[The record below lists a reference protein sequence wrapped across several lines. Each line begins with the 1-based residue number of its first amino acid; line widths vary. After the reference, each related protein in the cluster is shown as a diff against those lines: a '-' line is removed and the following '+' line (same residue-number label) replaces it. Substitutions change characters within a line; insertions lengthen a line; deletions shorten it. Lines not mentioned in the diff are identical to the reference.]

1 MVWLENGCVP
11 TIYAALEP
19 PPWRQRL
26 TCHSADRHYRGVEYC
41 TAEDGQVHVIV
52 VDLYSSGVRLEYI
65 IAQGRDRHAQFG
77 ECRDVNV
84 PRYGPV
90 RGGCADADQ
99 PAYYPVLALADAAR
113 RYPGTAAIVNSDYGA
128 GTQGR
133 PGEFRG
139 HGPEGLA
146 VVRGDRLDGPANG
159 DGDNN
164 AVRRPWLAVSRDAPL
179 RAELGQWTGD
189 DGGKPDWIY
198 TGAGGG
204 PWLIRNGMIQQED
217 IRTCKNTPGSCYD
230 GAAQT
235 AAGLSQDRRWLFL
248 VVDVRKGKLLD
259 LAQWMRD
266 RLAAWD
272 AIKFDGGGSSQ
283 LWYGGQVVEAGDGR
297 KLSQFLA
304 VIAEPGAG
312 IQDTVAVAGLSV
324 QPTSPLFFDIILPGE
339 TAHLKI
345 EVRNTGATTW
355 QPGQG
360 IALRRVRQDVV
371 SPMVESYPLPHA
383 VAPGET
389 ASWEIALNVGG
400 DRFIPLRSQMHQG
413 DRPFGP
419 QIGALVIILPE
430 QLKTQEETIRQLI
443 ERQLRACQ
451 QHAGQEV
458 ERQLEELQKRLLE
471 LIQREVERQARNL
484 IDQFCGA
491 SALLPIGA
499 VALWWMRQRR
509 K

>member
-1 MVWLENGCVP
+1 
-11 TIYAALEP
+11 
-19 PPWRQRL
+19 
-26 TCHSADRHYRGVEYC
+26 
-41 TAEDGQVHVIV
+41 
-52 VDLYSSGVRLEYI
+52 
-65 IAQGRDRHAQFG
+65 
-77 ECRDVNV
+77 
-84 PRYGPV
+84 
-90 RGGCADADQ
+90 
-99 PAYYPVLALADAAR
+99 
-113 RYPGTAAIVNSDYGA
+113 
-128 GTQGR
+128 
-133 PGEFRG
+133 
-139 HGPEGLA
+139 
-146 VVRGDRLDGPANG
+146 
-159 DGDNN
+159 
-164 AVRRPWLAVSRDAPL
+164 
-179 RAELGQWTGD
+179 
-189 DGGKPDWIY
+189 
-198 TGAGGG
+198 
-204 PWLIRNGMIQQED
+204 MIQQED

-283 LWYGGQVVEAGDGR
+283 LWYGGQTLEAGDGR
-297 KLSQFLA
+297 KLSQLLA

-312 IQDTVAVAGLSV
+312 IQDTVAVAGLSA
-324 QPTSPLFFDIILPGE
+324 QPTSPLFFDIILPSE

-355 QPGQG
+355 QPGQS

-400 DRFIPLRSQMHQG
+400 DRFIPLRFQMHQG

-443 ERQLRACQ
+443 ERQLRAWQ
-451 QHAGQEV
+451 QKPGRRWSANWRNCKNACWNFRRVCTLTRPSRAPTGGIAKTPAGTDP
-458 ERQLEELQKRLLE
+458 
-471 LIQREVERQARNL
+471 AGG
-484 IDQFCGA
+484 GA
-491 SALLPIGA
+491 PGEKLDGPI
-499 VALWWMRQRR
+499 LWRQRPVADRRCSAVVDATKEEMTWKR
-509 K
+509 KKPSPCESLAA